1 MRVLCTLPHCS
12 SPINGWV
19 FVPSPPGVTPA
30 GWVSEALSPEQAA
43 AFLAIP
49 GYAPYYGPAPG
60 AAEAP
65 AAELAAD
72 SAPADPDLTTAP
84 MTAADPSPQPAPARR
99 TRPRTPR

>member
-12 SPINGWV
+12 SPING
-19 FVPSPPGVTPA
+19 VPFDPTPG
-30 GWVSEALSPEQAA
+30 GWVSAALSPEQAA

-60 AAEAP
+60 VAEEPVP
-65 AAELAAD
+65 AALSAAANPD
-72 SAPADPDLTTAP
+72 LPADPEPVADL
-84 MTAADPSPQPAPARR
+84 PSQPAPARR

>member
-19 FVPSPPGVTPA
+19 FAPSPPGVTPA

-49 GYAPYYGPAPG
+49 GYAPYFGPKPG
-60 AAEAP
+60 APEEEEAAPDAP
-65 AAELAAD
+65 AAALDAAPAAAD
-72 SAPADPDLTTAP
+72 QADPPLN
-84 MTAADPSPQPAPARR
+84 PAPARR